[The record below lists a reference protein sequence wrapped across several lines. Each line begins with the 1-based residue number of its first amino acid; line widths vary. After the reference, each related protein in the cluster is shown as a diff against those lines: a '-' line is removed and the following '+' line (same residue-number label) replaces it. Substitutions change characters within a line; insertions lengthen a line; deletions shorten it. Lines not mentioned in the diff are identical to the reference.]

1 MHDLAAVTVEMA
13 KPFGVVAEE
22 GEQISFAAH
31 HLRADPDKNAIAIN
45 LIAMAFLSG
54 SARK

>member
-13 KPFGVVAEE
+13 KPFGVIAEE

-45 LIAMAFLSG
+45 LIALDAES
-54 SARK
+54 